1 MGKLFGYIAL
11 LVSIAVV
18 GLGGILG
25 YFLLEGVPPRLEV
38 SPIPKIIG
46 EKCTFTVKATDKRSG
61 LRSISALLSQKDK
74 TVRLGS
80 KTYKQKE
87 WWRGSGVKE
96 DKISWTIKPI
106 ELGLS
111 QGEAILQ
118 ICARDSSWRNG
129 LKGNEQ
135 LWKCKVRIDITPPR
149 IGLESTVH
157 NIRTGGAGLVSY
169 RVNKP
174 ISKTGVWIDRHFFPG
189 YPKPGGK
196 EGMYVAMVAI
206 PFNVTSPK
214 QVFIEAI
221 DQAGNIAKAQ
231 FPYRILP
238 KASRVRRIDVP
249 DRFLEQ
255 KIPEFMARYPE
266 LKGSLPEV
274 FLKINTEIRRRNNKE
289 IRSYCKKSVP
299 QILWHGRFERL
310 PRSAFEAGFGDE
322 RHYFYRGKEIDRE
335 FHMGIDLASVAHA
348 PIPAGN
354 NGIVVFAGYLGIYG
368 NTVILDHGLG
378 LFSMYSHMNEIRV
391 SVGDK
396 VERGETMGIT
406 GMTGLAGGD
415 HLHCG
420 MLVSGVF
427 VNPMEWWDQKWI
439 QDHILAN
446 LAAK

>member
-1 MGKLFGYIAL
+1 MGKFFAYIAS
-11 LVSIAVV
+11 LVCIALV
-18 GLGGILG
+18 GAGGILG
-25 YFLLEGVPPRLEV
+25 YFLLEGEPPKLQV
-38 SPIPKIIG
+38 TPIPKIIG
-46 EKCTFTVKATDKRSG
+46 RKYTFTVKATDERSG
-61 LRSISALLSQKDK
+61 LRSISATLSQGDK
-74 TVRLGS
+74 TLKLGS
-80 KTYKQKE
+80 KTYRQKE
-87 WWRGSGVKE
+87 WWRGSAVSE
-96 DKISWTIKPI
+96 DKISWTIRPI
-106 ELGLS
+106 ELGLA
-111 QGEAILQ
+111 QGKALLQ

-135 LWKCKVRIDITPPR
+135 VWKTDLQIDITPPR
-149 IGLESTVH
+149 ISLESTVH
-157 NIRTGGAGLVSY
+157 NIRSGGAGLVSY

-174 ISKTGVWIDRHFFPG
+174 ITKTGVWINKHFFPG

-206 PFNVTSPK
+206 PFNVTRPK
-214 QVFIEAI
+214 QIFIEAV
-221 DQAGNIAKAQ
+221 DQAGNVAKAQ

-238 KASRVRRIDVP
+238 KVLRVRKINIS

-255 KIPEFMARYPE
+255 KMPEFMARYPE
-266 LKGSLPEV
+266 LKGPFPEV
-274 FLKINTEIRRRNNKE
+274 FLKINTELRHRDNTE
-289 IRSYCKKSVP
+289 IRNYCKKSVP
-299 QILWHGRFERL
+299 KILWHGRFERL

-322 RHYFYRGKEIDRE
+322 RHYFYKGREIDRE

-354 NGIVVFAGYLGIYG
+354 TGLVVFAGYLGIYG

-378 LFSMYSHMNEIRV
+378 LFSMYSHMSEIRV

-396 VERGETMGIT
+396 VERGDTIGIT

-427 VNPMEWWDQKWI
+427 VDPMEWWDQKWI

-446 LAAK
+446 LSAQ